1 MKLCGKCG
9 NQIEDSVVNCPYC
22 EKNNTGVSVNDN
34 VSDNTIISEQTTE
47 KVINVAE
54 KVANGV
60 RIIKLIPVIIIGFI
74 TLIMGVVFLVVG
86 KSNEAKYKGEVTATF
101 VELTNC
107 DEYDSEEGYCDAKYT
122 YTVDGM
128 SYDVFDSFVTDY
140 YEPTLTVHYN
150 LEDPSDYTL
159 SDTGSPTSNIIMIV
173 FGAVFALVGIIGIKN
188 KNIRVK

>member
-1 MKLCGKCG
+1 MKKLLG
-9 NQIEDSVVNCPYC
+9 NILLAIV
-22 EKNNTGVSVNDN
+22 
-34 VSDNTIISEQTTE
+34 
-47 KVINVAE
+47 
-54 KVANGV
+54 
-60 RIIKLIPVIIIGFI
+60 GFI
-74 TLIMGVVFLVVG
+74 CFLIAVLCIWYIIDVLPFFNNSENAIAELNELKDCHEG
-86 KSNEAKYKGEVTATF
+86 K
-101 VELTNC
+101 
-107 DEYDSEEGYCDAKYT
+107 CDAKYT